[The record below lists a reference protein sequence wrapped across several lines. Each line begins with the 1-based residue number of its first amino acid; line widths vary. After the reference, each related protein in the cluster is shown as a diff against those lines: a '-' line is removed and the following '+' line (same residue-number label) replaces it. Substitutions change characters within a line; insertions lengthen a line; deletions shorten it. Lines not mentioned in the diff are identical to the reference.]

1 MDMKRWRHIAF
12 IGMVTALANT
22 AYAQNYPTKP
32 LRLIVPFPPGGVD
45 TVGRIVAQELS
56 TQIAQP
62 VVVDNRGG
70 ASGTIGASLVA
81 NARADGYTVLFSNI
95 SVAINV
101 TLFAKLPYDTL
112 KDFSPVSHIGRQ
124 PNLLVVHPGV
134 AAKTVREFIALAKA
148 QPGKLNYGSGGA
160 NTMLAIELFKLAT
173 ATDITGVPYNGI
185 GPAMIA
191 LLGGQ
196 LQMTMSPMVSSLPQV
211 KSGKLRALGIS
222 DSRRSALVPELP
234 TISEAGA
241 PGYEFFNWYG
251 LWVPAATPH
260 GAVLTLNKAIS
271 RALDAAMVK
280 KQFSA
285 QGLEGKATTPEEF
298 AAYLKSEIS
307 KFAIVVKATGMKP
320 EQL

>member
-1 MDMKRWRHIAF
+1 MKHRALPLVL
-12 IGMVTALANT
+12 MALAYT
-22 AYAQNYPTKP
+22 AHAQDYPNKP
-32 LRLIVPFPPGGVD
+32 LRFIVPFPPGGVD

-56 TQIAQP
+56 SHLGQP

-70 ASGTIGASLVA
+70 ASGTIGASIVA
-81 NARADGYTVLFSNI
+81 NARPDGYTVLFSNI
-95 SVAINV
+95 SLVINV

-112 KDFSPVSHIGRQ
+112 KNFSPVSHIGRQ

-134 AAKTVREFIALAKA
+134 AAKSVKEFIALAKA

-173 ATDITGVPYNGI
+173 STDITGVPYNGI
-185 GPAMIA
+185 GPAMIE

-211 KSGKLRALGIS
+211 QSGKLRALGIS
-222 DSRRSALVPELP
+222 DTKRSALLPELP
-234 TISEAGA
+234 TIREAGV

-251 LWVPAATPH
+251 MWLPAATPRA
-260 GAVLTLNKAIS
+260 AVQTLNKAVT
-271 RALDAAMVK
+271 RALDAALVK
-280 KQFSA
+280 KRFTA
-285 QGLEGKATTPEEF
+285 QGLEGKATSPEEF

-307 KFAIVVKATGMKP
+307 KFSTVVKAAGLKS